1 MRIRWRIALIWACFV
16 ARLAFYAT
24 MLPLWEG
31 YDEWAHFSVVRI
43 MAVRSE
49 PLVARD
55 QPVPRDVAT
64 SLQLAPV
71 PWELRNLPSP
81 SVTEDDYWLLS
92 ADVRAQRESAFRAM
106 PAGWGREDG
115 PAGLTAYEALQPP
128 LYYWLL
134 APVMRLMSGSGLA
147 AQVLALRWVSIA
159 IASCI
164 IPLIFSIGRLAFNDE
179 RVGLCCAAIVAVM
192 PGMAIDVARVGNDCL
207 AVVCFTLLIWTGLKA
222 CSTGIPACVGF
233 SCDRGAGTRACRVET
248 RLDPVPGGLEC
259 LWYTVGLGAVLG
271 LGLLTKAYFLT
282 AIPPVILLHAYLC
295 RNRIAGRRACLRS
308 FVSLTIAAAISGWWY
323 WRNLLTTGT
332 LSGLGEATM
341 LRDVDTWALLRH
353 ASAVPWGT
361 AIDAILFSHIYFGGW
376 SSLTVRSWMYHVFY
390 AVILV
395 AAFGL
400 LRVMRQPAIRWLIAV
415 YAAFWAGQ
423 IYNVLLLYVSKGLPG
438 SMGWY
443 LYAVVAAEVALCV
456 GGLARIR
463 RWAPAA
469 GVVLFGLLD
478 LYTVHCVAV
487 PYYTGMIRHKPNGAI
502 AALHLAGERTV
513 GLAGALERLTVYKGI
528 SQSLIVVGWLAYVAS
543 TLWLMIAVWAHK
555 PRAPQ

>member
-1 MRIRWRIALIWACFV
+1 MRIGWRIALIWACFL

-31 YDEWAHFSVVRI
+31 YDEWAHFSVIRT
-43 MAVRSE
+43 MAVRGE

-55 QPVPRDVAT
+55 QPVPRDVAL

-71 PWELRNLPSP
+71 PWELRYLSWP
-81 SVTEDDYWLLS
+81 SVTEDAYWS
-92 ADVRAQRESAFRAM
+92 QPAEVRAQREAAFRAM
-106 PAGWGREDG
+106 PAEWSREDDAG
-115 PAGLTAYEALQPP
+115 GLTAYEALQPP
-128 LYYWLL
+128 LYYWMM
-134 APVMRLMSGSGLA
+134 APAMRLMSHSGLA
-147 AQVLALRWVSIA
+147 AQVLTIRWLGIA
-159 IASCI
+159 IASSI
-164 IPLIFSIGRLAFNDE
+164 IPLIFGIGRMAFGE
-179 RVGLCCAAIVAVM
+179 GRIALCCAAAVAVM
-192 PGMAIDVARVGNDCL
+192 PGLAIDVARVGNECL
-207 AVVCFTLLIWTGLKA
+207 AVFWFTLLIWMGLK
-222 CSTGIPACVGF
+222 
-233 SCDRGAGTRACRVET
+233 R
-248 RLDPVPGGLEC
+248 
-259 LWYTVGLGAVLG
+259 GLGAGNSGSGESWWPPAGLGVVLG

-282 AIPPVILLHAYLC
+282 AVPAVILLEVYVCRSRSSSGGRAYL
-295 RNRIAGRRACLRS
+295 RAL
-308 FVSLTIAAAISGWWY
+308 VPMTIAAAISGWWY

-332 LSGLGEATM
+332 LSGLSEAAMLRDMGTWTM
-341 LRDVDTWALLRH
+341 LRR

-361 AIDAILFSHIYFGGW
+361 AIDAILFSHLYFGGW
-376 SSLTVRSWMYHVFY
+376 SSLMVRSWMYHVFY

-400 LRVMRQPAIRWLIAV
+400 LRMIRQPAIWWLIAV

-443 LYAVVAAEVALCV
+443 LYAVVAAEAALCA
-456 GGLARIR
+456 GGLAQIR

-502 AALHLAGERTV
+502 AALHLAGERAV
-513 GLAGALERLTVYKGI
+513 GLAGALERLVVYKGSWI
-528 SQSLIVVGWLAYVAS
+528 SQPAIVVFWMAYVGA
-543 TLWLMIAVWAHK
+543 TLWLAVAAV
-555 PRAPQ
+555 RAATARHDSGPV